1 MEAVSD
7 DKEVKIGTVH
17 AGERVTVEREFRAL
31 KKGRSTIYVSI
42 QAKELWRDD
51 LKSLVI
57 HIN

>member
-31 KKGRSTIYVSI
+31 KSREGTIHVSI
-42 QAKELWRDD
+42 EAKELWRNR
-51 LKSLVI
+51 LKSLDILV
-57 HIN
+57 N